1 MDVNVVPFVGIYST
15 ETHPF
20 ALVYEYMDG
29 LDLKQYL
36 RSEPNAGKLKLVLVP
51 LRAIPIL
58 DINPL
63 ILVDNS
69 WRILPKA

>member
-1 MDVNVVPFVGIYST
+1 
-15 ETHPF
+15 
-20 ALVYEYMDG
+20 MDG

>member
-69 WRILPKA
+69 